1 MLTNVWPN
9 QGEINEQIT
18 TKTYKFFLKMP
29 TEGLEP
35 GFLASRLVLDTREPE
50 FESMYRHIFFFICDW
65 CVSYSG
71 PNLTF

>member
-1 MLTNVWPN
+1 
-9 QGEINEQIT
+9 
-18 TKTYKFFLKMP
+18 MP

-65 CVSYSG
+65 CVLFWAKFNILEYFFFTLKRFVIKVALLRCAS
-71 PNLTF
+71 